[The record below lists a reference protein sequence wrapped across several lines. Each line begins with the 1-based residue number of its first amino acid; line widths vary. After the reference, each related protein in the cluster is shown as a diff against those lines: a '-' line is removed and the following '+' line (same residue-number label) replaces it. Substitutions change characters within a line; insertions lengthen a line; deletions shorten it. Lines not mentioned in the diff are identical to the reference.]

1 MAEAGDTNIKQSV
14 EGEGNTSNLPS
25 EGAALGAPAQ
35 ASAVQ
40 ETEGAALGAPEELD
54 PEVAKTAAR
63 GSSPSGL
70 PLEELPVATEEP
82 ALSESQPT
90 ISVDG
95 REAAEGAPD
104 PPDEDFE
111 DVVEETPPTE
121 TKEEVFE
128 DLPEEVEELE
138 GCTSALAEEK
148 TEVEP
153 VEALDHVMAKVQGNT
168 QSAPG
173 SEEDTLLT
181 VAALTIGVAFS
192 DTSADIDVLYSHVAA
207 TLHIDVSQ
215 AMRKVDARAADIDQ
229 LQSRTYS
236 VDPVEYLWPGA
247 RESVESLV
255 TNLSPQLAAANED
268 LFEEVVVDVEEPP
281 VPPQD
286 IVGGQ
291 QLPQGPATPPKAE
304 PAAKRAASA
313 PEAKPHRRGS
323 RAGRYRQERW
333 AKKDWRTQVEL
344 IQEFIWNYLGHVR
357 IHYTSWWDTPES
369 ARELID
375 GFYLRGAQENEE
387 EAFSDLAK
395 AIPPIRDACRY
406 YGYHPSTH
414 YVAGGRVRP
423 KAKSRAAKRAA
434 SAPEAKSAPRQPPEP
449 PTPARKVVEEASA
462 SGSADPAPEPARV
475 VTIEDPKPQ
484 ETVNPGEERAASKA
498 PEQERAAPKAPEQS
512 ALQRAAAVG
521 EFAADSSP
529 RQRFDRILTSI
540 RSLHFIGFQ
549 GTEGIISAACQV
561 VHPGNWTGTYR
572 DGRRPRLTGQ
582 PELDEAEALLL
593 DNAVLE
599 YLRTQYKIQVD
610 SSLKASSLDWE
621 RETRGRQVH
630 PSTHNPRG
638 LRSRSIGAE
647 GDRSR
652 TPAGPA
658 RESPDQSKVSLLSKP
673 TILRPATPGYPT
685 IRIDGEGWW
694 QKIAEREAT
703 EIRSGKARAHPDD
716 PEKWVDISRAVEG
729 VTRVPRHFF
738 DEDPDPQPES
748 TEELN
753 VPFDESDPE
762 WQAELE
768 KLRRTF
774 IAGRAKAS
782 LPTVPEA
789 SSASGTGAEWAAV
802 GAQKGATSISGYPAS
817 TGTGSNSP
825 GYQDCNGAAESS
837 GDLGTSRRQGVI
849 GTKAEE
855 LQHWL
860 RPAGPILEPVERAAT
875 GARRPRRRGCSE
887 EAAPGAGTHA
897 ATSTATA

>member
-1 MAEAGDTNIKQSV
+1 MAEAGDTINTEKIT
-14 EGEGNTSNLPS
+14 EGEVTASNLPS

-35 ASAVQ
+35 ASATQ
-40 ETEGAALGAPEELD
+40 ETEGAALGAPKELD
-54 PEVAKTAAR
+54 PEVAKTATR

-95 REAAEGAPD
+95 REAAGGAPD
-104 PPDEDFE
+104 LPDVDFE
-111 DVVEETPPTE
+111 EVVEETLPTE

-148 TEVEP
+148 TEAEP
-153 VEALDHVMAKVQGNT
+153 VEALDHVMANVQGNT

-173 SEEDTLLT
+173 SEEDILLT

-207 TLHIDVSQ
+207 TLQIDVSR
-215 AMRKVDARAADIDQ
+215 AMQKVDARAADIDQ

-255 TNLSPQLAAANED
+255 TNLSPQLVAANEI
-268 LFEEVVVDVEEPP
+268 FEEVVVEVEEPP

-291 QLPQGPATPPKAE
+291 QLPQAPATPPKAE

-387 EAFSDLAK
+387 EAFWDLAK

-414 YVAGGRVRP
+414 YVAGGRVRA
-423 KAKSRAAKRAA
+423 KAKSQPEKRAA

-462 SGSADPAPEPARV
+462 SGSADPAPEPTRLM
-475 VTIEDPKPQ
+475 TLDDPKPQ
-484 ETVNPGEERAASKA
+484 ETVNLEGEQAASKA
-498 PEQERAAPKAPEQS
+498 PEKERAAPKAPEQS

-529 RQRFDRILTSI
+529 RQRFDRITPCWNTSGPNT
-540 RSLHFIGFQ
+540 RS
-549 GTEGIISAACQV
+549 
-561 VHPGNWTGTYR
+561 
-572 DGRRPRLTGQ
+572 
-582 PELDEAEALLL
+582 
-593 DNAVLE
+593 
-599 YLRTQYKIQVD
+599 
-610 SSLKASSLDWE
+610 
-621 RETRGRQVH
+621 
-630 PSTHNPRG
+630 
-638 LRSRSIGAE
+638 
-647 GDRSR
+647 
-652 TPAGPA
+652 
-658 RESPDQSKVSLLSKP
+658 
-673 TILRPATPGYPT
+673 
-685 IRIDGEGWW
+685 
-694 QKIAEREAT
+694 
-703 EIRSGKARAHPDD
+703 
-716 PEKWVDISRAVEG
+716 KW
-729 VTRVPRHFF
+729 
-738 DEDPDPQPES
+738 
-748 TEELN
+748 
-753 VPFDESDPE
+753 
-762 WQAELE
+762 
-768 KLRRTF
+768 
-774 IAGRAKAS
+774 
-782 LPTVPEA
+782 TVP
-789 SSASGTGAEWAAV
+789 
-802 GAQKGATSISGYPAS
+802 
-817 TGTGSNSP
+817 
-825 GYQDCNGAAESS
+825 
-837 GDLGTSRRQGVI
+837 SR
-849 GTKAEE
+849 
-855 LQHWL
+855 HL
-860 RPAGPILEPVERAAT
+860 R
-875 GARRPRRRGCSE
+875 
-887 EAAPGAGTHA
+887 
-897 ATSTATA
+897 